1 MEDKHGRKARIIQ
14 IIPASGWYV
23 VNGNKIRERL
33 GNCPRV
39 SPVMFW
45 ALLDNGEMECHT
57 ARYGLGILDVPGD
70 YIYDPLGEKVMFDQ
84 WSAGK
89 LELRLKLLG

>member
-1 MEDKHGRKARIIQ
+1 MSFIDDDPKIIQ
-14 IIPASGWYV
+14 IIPANGWYEITEEPAEPDCPIV
-23 VNGNKIRERL
+23 VPI
-33 GNCPRV
+33 
-39 SPVMFW
+39 MFW
-45 ALLDNGEMECHT
+45 ALRDNGEMECHT